1 MKKLVLAAMLAV
13 GVTGV
18 SMAEV
23 DTDAVIKYRKA
34 AFTVA
39 GWNMGTLG
47 GMLKGE
53 IEYNPEEAVAAATR
67 INEMAKA
74 VGATFIDGTYEGTN
88 ASPKIADNRAEFDA
102 DLAAFIEQSGA
113 MVEAAGDKKSMG
125 AQMGKLGGTCKSC
138 HDAFKVD

>member
-1 MKKLVLAAMLAV
+1 MKKLVLAAIFALST
-13 GVTGV
+13 TGI
-18 SMAEV
+18 SMASEES
-23 DTDAVIKYRKA
+23 DAVIKYRQA

-39 GWNMGTLG
+39 GWNMGVLG

-74 VGATFIDGTYEGTN
+74 VGATFIDGTYEGSN
-88 ASPKIADNRAEFDA
+88 ANPKIADNRADFDEK
-102 DLAAFIEQSGA
+102 LAAFIEQSSI
-113 MVEAAGDKKSMG
+113 MVSAAGDKKTLG

-138 HDAFKVD
+138 HDSFRLE